1 MSYDQPLTVFP
12 TRTSSLALAL
22 AEDEPILIDGMK
34 VLFDEKVALFPVT
47 LKEPPPPEQERGR
60 DR

>member
-1 MSYDQPLTVFP
+1 MSIHEQQLSVFP

-22 AEDEPILIDGMK
+22 AEDQPILIDGMK

-47 LKEPPPPEQERGR
+47 LKPQAKQERPNGS
-60 DR
+60 